1 MVVRVGRG
9 SELDLAQALVNSFRK
24 WKGLV
29 FWALLA
35 RMFKGYR
42 VVD

>member
-9 SELDLAQALVNSFRK
+9 SELDLAQALGNSLRK

-35 RMFKGYR
+35 HVQR
-42 VVD
+42 VSGG